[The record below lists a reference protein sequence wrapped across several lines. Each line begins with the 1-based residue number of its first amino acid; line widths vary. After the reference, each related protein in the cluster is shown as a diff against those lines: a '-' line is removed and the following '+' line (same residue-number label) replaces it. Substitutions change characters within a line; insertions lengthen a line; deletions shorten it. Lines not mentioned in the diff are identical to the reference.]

1 MSLHIES
8 TEEVLAELKR
18 QRAKS
23 LAAAVTVSFLG
34 VALMG
39 LLLYLVNIITAIPE
53 DPAVTV
59 YPTDE
64 RKGEDPIK
72 PEITRPQRPSSSQRN
87 SEVKIVVS
95 TAATDGPINNP
106 EIDVEIPSDSFPTAW
121 NSETTS
127 ALTTERDQADTLR
140 TTLLF
145 PSGAT

>member
-72 PEITRPQRPSSSQRN
+72 P
-87 SEVKIVVS
+87 
-95 TAATDGPINNP
+95 GNNP
-106 EIDVEIPSDSFPTAW
+106 A
-121 NSETTS
+121 TTS
-127 ALTTERDQADTLR
+127 QQFSAKLGSKNRCLHRRHGRPDKQ
-140 TTLLF
+140 
-145 PSGAT
+145 SGN

>member
-64 RKGEDPIK
+64 RKGEDPIN

-87 SEVKIVVS
+87 SEVKIVAS
-95 TAATDGPINNP
+95 TAATDVPINNP
-106 EIDVEIPSDSFPTAW
+106 EIDVEIPSDSFSDGR

-145 PSGAT
+145 PSAAT